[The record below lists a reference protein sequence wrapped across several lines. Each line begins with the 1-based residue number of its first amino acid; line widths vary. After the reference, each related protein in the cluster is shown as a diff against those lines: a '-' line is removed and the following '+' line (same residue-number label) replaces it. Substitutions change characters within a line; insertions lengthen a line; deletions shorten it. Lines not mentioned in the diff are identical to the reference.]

1 MALPSGVTTCTLT
14 LGADVDPSG
23 DDVAAR
29 WTITPV
35 VLRGGQPEPV
45 KLVHATTGVAIIP
58 IPEDVTVGPGGTAT
72 IVLPRTSDANI
83 VDAATN
89 LAADWVYVA
98 ECRWQRGRGQDSDF
112 TARKA
117 FRLTTATADFDLVSP
132 VELVPASTPIMAVAP
147 HDHSSIYPSRT
158 EMQNAIQAITGVDVS
173 KMVTTMG
180 ALSNGADLD
189 TLTAAGIYPI
199 PYSANPSYVIAN
211 DPGKI
216 VGSLWVIDHRNS
228 SGNMRTQIRW
238 EGAAMWVRTSSLAGV
253 WSKWREVAHDRAD
266 RQVLSA
272 ARRDFVVNRGIAR
285 RGGSIGTGGR
295 GVIALRYDHHTG
307 PWLTKVLPL
316 LKQHQLPWGQML
328 NADNL
333 GSTGTE
339 TGTAAQMQTACME
352 SGGEV
357 WNHSWS
363 HSDVTLGTTADR
375 EVTRGLDDL
384 RAALP
389 RLWIDGW
396 AQPGQ
401 ASYMG
406 MEVLSDP
413 DRWWSTEPG
422 RRIMAQHA
430 FIRGWAPGVH
440 RRLMGPDLS
449 VAPHITIDAQTLSYV
464 QSAVDAARDS
474 RSGLTLM
481 LHSNYLDQA
490 GYMTTATLSSILAY
504 VAARRDAGEIEVC
517 SPTGVLMADAERPR
531 GSMLDIPVE
540 AGTIA
545 AGGWTHAVSSRS
557 FPSLLG
563 VPHELGATLSG
574 SGSATLTIAIDT
586 PSGTVTST
594 RTRALTATPTRHAVV
609 ATPPLDT
616 TGITVSIT
624 APNAR
629 HLGITYRPI

>member
-1 MALPSGVTTCTLT
+1 MALPPRGTLT
-14 LGADVDPSG
+14 GDLGDALGAAPAGAGTLWLTPPTV
-23 DDVAAR
+23 VAYAAQGFTLLPQPIAVPVSADGTVSTLVAR
-29 WTITPV
+29 T
-35 VLRGGQPEPV
+35 
-45 KLVHATTGVAIIP
+45 
-58 IPEDVTVGPGGTAT
+58 
-72 IVLPRTSDANI
+72 
-83 VDAATN
+83 
-89 LAADWVYVA
+89 
-98 ECRWQRGRGQDSDF
+98 
-112 TARKA
+112 
-117 FRLTTATADFDLVSP
+117 DLGN
-132 VELVPASTPIMAVAP
+132 PAGWAYMAVAQVPGLPTAPFGLVVVASTQDLAAGIVAAPGVPEWVPTVSP
-147 HDHSSIYPSRT
+147 HAHDSLYPSRT
-158 EMQNAIQAITGVDVS
+158 EMQDAIEAITGVDVS
-173 KMVTTMG
+173 TMVTTMG

-189 TLTAAGIYPI
+189 TLTTAGIYPI
-199 PYSANPSYVIAN
+199 PYSANPTTYVIAH
-211 DPGKI
+211 DPGTT
-216 VGSLWVIDHRNS
+216 VGSLWTIDHRNS
-228 SGNMRTQIRW
+228 TGNVRTQIRW
-238 EGAAMWVRTSSLAGV
+238 EQAGAVMWVRSSNTAGA
-253 WSKWREVAHDRAD
+253 WSAWRQVAHDRAD

-272 ARRDFVVNRGIAR
+272 ARRDVVVNHGIAR

-328 NADNL
+328 NASNL

-352 SGGEV
+352 SGGEA

-363 HSDVTLGTTADR
+363 HSDVILDTQADR

-401 ASYMG
+401 TSYMG
-406 MEVLSDP
+406 MEVQSD

-422 RRIMAQHA
+422 RRVMAQHA
-430 FIRGWAPGVH
+430 FVRGTTLGVH
-440 RRLMGPDLS
+440 RRLMGPGLS

-531 GSMLDIPVE
+531 GSMLDIPIE

-545 AGGWTHAVSSRS
+545 AGGWTRVVSSRS
-557 FPSLLG
+557 YLPLLG

-574 SGSATLTIAIDT
+574 SGSATLTITIDT

-594 RTRALTATPTRHAVV
+594 RTRTLTATPTRHVVV
-609 ATPPLDT
+609 ATPPTDT
-616 TGITVSIT
+616 TGITVAVA
-624 APNAR
+624 APNAQ